1 MARLRRGGFV
11 AIAIVFHVI
20 YIYSIFDIYFV
31 SPVVTGMR
39 AYNVERKEGI
49 QAPAKRLV
57 LFVGDGLRADKAF
70 QSFPDPSLS
79 DPNADLTPKPL
90 APFLRS
96 RVLSHGTFGV
106 SHTRVPTESRPG
118 HVALIAG
125 LYEDVSAVL
134 TGWKLNPVNFDSVF
148 NRSSHTWSWGSPDIL
163 PMFKEGAVPGRI
175 DADMYGQE
183 AEDYT
188 QDATQLDTWVFER
201 VKNLFMSAKLNSTL
215 DSALRDDKTIFFL
228 HLLGL
233 DTTGH
238 SYRPYSNE
246 YLRNIKVVDQ
256 GVEEIT
262 KLVEEFYGDGK
273 TAFVFTADHGMSD
286 WGSHGDGHPD
296 NTRTP
301 LIAWGS
307 GVARPR
313 KWTKG
318 KAPGHEDGFSA
329 DWGLD
334 NIQRHD
340 VAQADVAALM
350 AYLAGLEFPV
360 NSVGELPLSY
370 LAASIG
376 EKAQAALANAQEVLE
391 MYRVKELHKRATV
404 FRYQPYR
411 AFIADEDSIA
421 NRIKSIQ
428 STIDAGQFEEAI
440 GYSAELLQHA
450 VQGLRYLQTYNWL
463 FLRALVTLG
472 YLGWIS
478 YALTT
483 VIDLHVLHGESH
495 TDRTFFSNV
504 VFTSLLLI
512 LYSSLLLQKSSWRYY
527 AYGIF
532 PIYFW
537 EEVFARRSALNLG
550 CKKLFGHLRGY
561 KDYTLFTMQAV
572 AFVGILEA
580 FVRPQDASWP
590 SRADRCLGTIILSSH
605 YFYCL
610 LHSRSHMASIL
621 RRTILHTEQIAC
633 HFMGGR
639 LSLAQYIYPPAR
651 HKD

>member
-1 MARLRRGGFV
+1 MAKLGRGGFL
-11 AIAIVFHVI
+11 AIALIFHLI

-31 SPVVTGMR
+31 SPVVSGMR
-39 AYNVERKEGI
+39 AYNVERKQGA
-49 QAPAKRLV
+49 QPPAKRLV

-70 QSFPDPSLS
+70 QSFPDPS
-79 DPNADLTPKPL
+79 PANANAQLAPKPL

-125 LYEDVSAVL
+125 LYEDVSSVT

-175 DADMYGQE
+175 DADMYGEE

-188 QDATQLDTWVFER
+188 QDATQLDTWVFDR
-201 VKNLFMSAKLNSTL
+201 VKSLFVTARLNSTL
-215 DSALRDDKTIFFL
+215 DSALREDKTVFFL

-238 SYRPYSNE
+238 SYRPYSKE
-246 YLRNIKVVDQ
+246 YLYNIKIVDQ
-256 GVEEIT
+256 GVQEIT
-262 KLVEEFYGDGK
+262 KLVEDFYADGK

-301 LIAWGS
+301 LVAWGS
-307 GVARPR
+307 GVARP
-313 KWTKG
+313 KTWKSG

-334 NIQRHD
+334 LVQRHD

-370 LAASIG
+370 LAAG
-376 EKAQAALANAQEVLE
+376 MEEKAEAALANAQQLLE
-391 MYRVKELHKRATV
+391 MYRVKELHKRATAL
-404 FRYQPYR
+404 RYQPYR
-411 AFIADEDSIA
+411 AFNTEEHSIEHRTQLVRSAIDS
-421 NRIKSIQ
+421 
-428 STIDAGQFEEAI
+428 GQFQEAI
-440 GYSAELLQHA
+440 RQSSELLQLA
-450 VQGLRYLQTYNWL
+450 LQGLRYLQTYDWL

-472 YLGWIS
+472 YLGWIA

-483 VIDLHVLHGESH
+483 VIDVHVLQGASH
-495 TDRTFFSNV
+495 AERTLFSNFA
-504 VFTSLLLI
+504 FTSLLVI
-512 LYSSLLLQKSSWRYY
+512 LYSSLVLQKAPWTYY
-527 AYGIF
+527 AYGVF

-537 EEVFARRSALNLG
+537 ESVFARRSALAAG
-550 CKKLFGHLRGY
+550 SRRLFGHMRGFR
-561 KDYTLFTMQAV
+561 DHALFAVQAV
-572 AFVGILEA
+572 AFVAILEA
-580 FVRPQDASWP
+580 LVRTSFP
-590 SRADRCLGTIILSSH
+590 
-605 YFYCL
+605 
-610 LHSRSHMASIL
+610 
-621 RRTILHTEQIAC
+621 E
-633 HFMGGR
+633 
-639 LSLAQYIYPPAR
+639 
-651 HKD
+651 